1 MYADTALLDRGV
13 DTGKI
18 DVERSCQGYRAKRT
32 VRRKRNVIRFGHGR
46 NPHHLRNTARMAE
59 VGLDDIQMAI
69 MQQVLEIPTGKHP
82 LARGDGNAAV
92 SGNMS
97 QRLSVQIGRAHV

>member
-32 VRRKRNVIRFGHGR
+32 LRRKRKVIRFGHGR
-46 NPHHLRNTARMAE
+46 NPHHLRNTARMPE
-59 VGLDDIQMAI
+59 VGLDDIYMAI
-69 MQQVLEIPTGKHP
+69 LQQVLEIPTGKHP
-82 LARGDGNAAV
+82 LALADGNAAV
-92 SGNMS
+92 SGN
-97 QRLSVQIGRAHV
+97 LSPSLSIRERKSEA